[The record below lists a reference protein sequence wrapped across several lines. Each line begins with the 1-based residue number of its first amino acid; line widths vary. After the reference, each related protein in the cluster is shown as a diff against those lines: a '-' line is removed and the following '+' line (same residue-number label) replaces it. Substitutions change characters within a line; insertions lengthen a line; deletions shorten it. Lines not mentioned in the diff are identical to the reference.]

1 MDSAAIESINAFPR
15 FMCDG
20 HFRMNRQFDPIE
32 MKRHSTIDP
41 PLAGKST
48 GEIALRGLR
57 MAREKVLL
65 RVCSVFRIVGIELG
79 KIYRTQNHTKLAR
92 ETFISN
98 GVGLLMGMLSA
109 QFVSQFFDVKGFHN
123 LWGMMSNQTIV
134 SRDTYQVLCF
144 GAKFFVALLV
154 FTLTDHF
161 INEYR
166 SRRENRAQAKT
177 EPDRITRD

>member
-1 MDSAAIESINAFPR
+1 MG
-15 FMCDG
+15 DG
-20 HFRMNRQFDPIE
+20 HSRMTREFDPIE

-41 PLAGKST
+41 PFVGTTA
-48 GEIALRGLR
+48 GEIALRSLR
-57 MAREKVLL
+57 IVRGQVFL
-65 RVCSVFRIVGIELG
+65 RVCSVSTIVGIELR

-123 LWGMMSNQTIV
+123 LWGIMSTQTIV
-134 SRDTYQVLCF
+134 SRSTYEGLCF

-166 SRRENRAQAKT
+166 SRREKRARSEA
-177 EPDRITRD
+177 DRITHD

>member
-1 MDSAAIESINAFPR
+1 MG
-15 FMCDG
+15 DG
-20 HFRMNRQFDPIE
+20 HSRMTREFDPIE

-41 PLAGKST
+41 PLGGTTAA
-48 GEIALRGLR
+48 EIALRSLR
-57 MAREKVLL
+57 VVRGQVFL
-65 RVCSVFRIVGIELG
+65 RVCSVSTIVGIELR

-123 LWGMMSNQTIV
+123 LWGIMSRQTIV
-134 SRDTYQVLCF
+134 SRNTYEILCF
-144 GAKFFVALLV
+144 AAEFFVALLV

-166 SRRENRAQAKT
+166 SRREKRARSEA
-177 EPDRITRD
+177 DRITHD